1 MQVRYIRITAEQAG
15 QRIDNLLLRELKG
28 VPKSRIYRLLRRGE
42 VRVNGGR
49 SDPSYKLAVGDEV
62 RLPPVRVSEHDAAA
76 PPPGKRLLALLEAAI
91 VYEDSTLLALNKPAG
106 VAVHGGSGVR
116 HGVIEGLR
124 ALRPE
129 APFLELVHR
138 LDRDTSGLL
147 LVAKQRSRLREL
159 HELLRNQKV
168 EKRYLA
174 LLAGSLPRGPVPVEA
189 ALDRFQAGG
198 ERLMRVADSGRAAR
212 SVFRAVERFRGATLA
227 EVRIDTGRMHQIR
240 VHARHIGHPVIG
252 DDKYGEREINK
263 AFRQVGVRRLFL
275 HASGLV
281 LPQQD
286 GKPLELSAPL
296 PQDLEDVLVRLR
308 IREEEHGEQ
317 YRQE

>member
-1 MQVRYIRITAEQAG
+1 
-15 QRIDNLLLRELKG
+15 
-28 VPKSRIYRLLRRGE
+28 S
-42 VRVNGGR
+42 
-49 SDPSYKLAVGDEV
+49 SDVCSSDL
-62 RLPPVRVSEHDAAA
+62 
-76 PPPGKRLLALLEAAI
+76 
-91 VYEDSTLLALNKPAG
+91 
-106 VAVHGGSGVR
+106 GVR

-212 SVFRAVERFRGATLA
+212 SVFRAVEDRKST
-227 EVRIDTGRMHQIR
+227 
-240 VHARHIGHPVIG
+240 
-252 DDKYGEREINK
+252 
-263 AFRQVGVRRLFL
+263 RLNSS
-275 HASGLV
+275 H
-281 LPQQD
+281 
-286 GKPLELSAPL
+286 
-296 PQDLEDVLVRLR
+296 
-308 IREEEHGEQ
+308 
-317 YRQE
+317 